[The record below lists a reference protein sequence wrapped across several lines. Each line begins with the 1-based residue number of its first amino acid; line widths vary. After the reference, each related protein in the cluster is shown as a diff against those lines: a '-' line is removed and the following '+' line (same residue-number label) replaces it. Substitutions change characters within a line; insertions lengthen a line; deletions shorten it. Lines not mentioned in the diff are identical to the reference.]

1 MKKSRL
7 SLFLIAIFVTPSAFS
22 ISDSQSQSIL
32 RLGELNG
39 IALKCQYIKQ
49 ARHIKLSLA
58 QSLPKLRGLGEM
70 YEEETNRSFL
80 EFIKGNKACP
90 GEATIEEA
98 IQKAITNMQ
107 NLFQQ
112 SKQKN
117 SGGR

>member
-1 MKKSRL
+1 MKKITL
-7 SLFLIAIFVTPSAFS
+7 PLILITILITPSAVA

-39 IALKCQYIKQ
+39 IALKCQYLKQ

-80 EFIKGNKACP
+80 EFIKSNKACP
-90 GEATIEEA
+90 GEATIEDM
-98 IQKAITNMQ
+98 IQKAIANMRQ
-107 NLFQQ
+107 QFQQ
-112 SKQKN
+112 PNQKK
-117 SGGR
+117 

>member
-1 MKKSRL
+1 MKKSTL
-7 SLFLIAIFVTPSAFS
+7 TLFLITIFVTPSAFA

-39 IALKCQYIKQ
+39 IALKCQYLKQ

-80 EFIKGNKACP
+80 KFIKSNDACP
-90 GEATIEEA
+90 GEATIEEM
-98 IQKAITNMQ
+98 IEKAIANMEH
-107 NLFQQ
+107 LFQQ
-112 SKQKN
+112 SKQK
-117 SGGR
+117 